1 MAQIIKPPTPFAH
14 IEQPTVFLAGTID
27 NGTGPDWQS
36 TVEQS
41 LQDLD
46 ILILNPRRD
55 EWDATWEQSIHNPQ
69 FKEQVTWE
77 LDGQEQAD
85 VILMYFAPGS
95 KSPITL
101 LELGLFA
108 HTQKLFICCPPGFW
122 RRGNIEVVASRY
134 NLPFFD
140 DLDTLITTLRQQLHH
155 I

>member
-1 MAQIIKPPTPFAH
+1 MARIIKPPVSYAGMNK
-14 IEQPTVFLAGTID
+14 PTIFLAGTID
-27 NGTGPDWQS
+27 NGTSPDWQKM
-36 TVEQS
+36 VEQA
-41 LQDLD
+41 LFDLD

-77 LDGQEQAD
+77 LDGLERAD

-108 HTQKLFICCPPGFW
+108 HMQKLFICCPVGFW
-122 RRGNIEVVASRY
+122 RRGNVEVVADRY
-134 NLPFFD
+134 
-140 DLDTLITTLRQQLHH
+140 DLSLFEELDALLVAVRDRLSKV
-155 I
+155 